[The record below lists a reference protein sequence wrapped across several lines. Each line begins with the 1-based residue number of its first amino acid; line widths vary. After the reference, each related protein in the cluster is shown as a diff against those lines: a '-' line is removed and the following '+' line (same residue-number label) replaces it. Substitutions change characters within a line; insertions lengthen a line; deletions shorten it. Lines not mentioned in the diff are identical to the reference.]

1 MLKGVKQYMNGI
13 EKITARIETDMKAE
27 IEAILKEGEEKAAA
41 LKAEYEAKAKAEA
54 AVAAEAGRAAAES
67 RKERL
72 ESAAKMDAKKALLAA
87 KQECLDEAFAAA
99 GKKLTSLSE
108 AEYVD
113 LLAKLVVRSSKTGH
127 EELIF
132 SAADKARV
140 GAKVVNKANAMLAAA
155 AAPGRA
161 PEVKES
167 KVAAMLAKVVGVGAG
182 APAQEATMLTL
193 ADETREMD
201 GGVTLRDGNVEVNCA
216 FETQLRVLRGS
227 MAAEIAAILFA

>member
-1 MLKGVKQYMNGI
+1 MNGI

-27 IEAILKEGEEKAAA
+27 IEAILKEGEAKAAQI
-41 LKAEYEAKAKAEA
+41 KAEYEAKAKAEA
-54 AVAAEAGRAAAES
+54 AAAAEAGIAAAT
-67 RKERL
+67 RQKERL
-72 ESAAKMDAKKALLAA
+72 ESSAKMDAKKELLAA
-87 KQECLDEAFAAA
+87 KQECLDEVFAAA
-99 GKKLTSLSE
+99 QKKLLTLSE
-108 AEYVD
+108 EEYVE
-113 LLAKLVVRSSKTGH
+113 LLAKMVVRSAKTGR

-140 GAKVVNKANAMLAAA
+140 GAKVVAKANSMLAAA
-155 AAPGRA
+155 VA
-161 PEVKES
+161 PELPSEVKDS
-167 KVAAMLAKVVGVGAG
+167 KVGGIIAKVVNGASALMQG
-182 APAQEATMLTL
+182 TAMLTL

>member
-1 MLKGVKQYMNGI
+1 MNGI

-27 IEAILKEGEEKAAA
+27 IEAILKEGEAKAAA

-54 AVAAEAGRAAAES
+54 AAAAEAGAAAAE
-67 RKERL
+67 RQKERL

-99 GKKLTSLSE
+99 GKKLIALSE
-108 AEYVD
+108 DEYVD
-113 LLAKLVVRSSKTGH
+113 LLAKMVVRSAKTGR

-132 SAADKARV
+132 SAKDKARV
-140 GAKVVNKANAMLAAA
+140 GAKVVSKANAMLAAA
-155 AAPGRA
+155 AAPEL
-161 PEVKES
+161 PNEVKES
-167 KVAAMLAKVVGVGAG
+167 KVAAMIAKVVGGANALVQG
-182 APAQEATMLTL
+182 TAMLTL

>member
-1 MLKGVKQYMNGI
+1 MNGI

-27 IEAILKEGEEKAAA
+27 IEAILKEGEAKAAQI
-41 LKAEYEAKAKAEA
+41 KAEYEAKAKAEA
-54 AVAAEAGRAAAES
+54 AAAAEAGIAAAA
-67 RKERL
+67 RQKERL
-72 ESAAKMDAKKALLAA
+72 ESSAKMDAKKELLAA

-99 GKKLTSLSE
+99 QKKLLTLSE
-108 AEYVD
+108 DEYVE
-113 LLAKLVVRSSKTGH
+113 LLAKMVVRSAKTGR

-140 GAKVVNKANAMLAAA
+140 GAKVVAKANSMLAAA
-155 AAPGRA
+155 VA
-161 PEVKES
+161 PELPSEVKDS
-167 KVAAMLAKVVGVGAG
+167 KVGGIIAKVVNGASALMQG
-182 APAQEATMLTL
+182 TAMLTL

>member
-1 MLKGVKQYMNGI
+1 MNGI

-27 IEAILKEGEEKAAA
+27 IEAILKEGEAKAAA
-41 LKAEYEAKAKAEA
+41 LTAEYEAKAKAEA
-54 AVAAEAGRAAAES
+54 AAAAETGAAAAA
-67 RKERL
+67 RQKERL
-72 ESAAKMDAKKALLAA
+72 ESAARMDAKKALLAA

-99 GKKLTSLSE
+99 GKKLIALSE
-108 AEYVD
+108 EEYVD
-113 LLAKLVVRSSKTGH
+113 LLAKMVVRSAKTGR

-132 SAADKARV
+132 SAEDKARV
-140 GAKVVNKANAMLAAA
+140 GAKVVSKANAMLAAA
-155 AAPGRA
+155 VTPEL
-161 PEVKES
+161 PNEVKES
-167 KVAAMLAKVVGVGAG
+167 KVAAMIAKVVGGANALVQG
-182 APAQEATMLTL
+182 TAMLTL

>member
-1 MLKGVKQYMNGI
+1 MNGI

-27 IEAILKEGEEKAAA
+27 IEAILKEGEAKAAQV
-41 LKAEYEAKAKAEA
+41 KAEYEAKAKAEA
-54 AVAAEAGRAAAES
+54 AAAAEAGAAAAA
-67 RKERL
+67 RQKERL
-72 ESAAKMDAKKALLAA
+72 ESAAKMDAKKELLAA
-87 KQECLDEAFAAA
+87 KQACLDEAFATAQ
-99 GKKLTSLSE
+99 KKLTSLSE
-108 AEYVD
+108 DEYVE
-113 LLAKLVVRSSKTGH
+113 LLAKMVVRSAKTGR

-140 GAKVVNKANAMLAAA
+140 GAKVVSKANAMLAAA
-155 AAPGRA
+155 VTPELPG
-161 PEVKES
+161 EVKES
-167 KVAAMLAKVVGVGAG
+167 KVAAMIAKVVGGASALMQG
-182 APAQEATMLTL
+182 TAMLTL